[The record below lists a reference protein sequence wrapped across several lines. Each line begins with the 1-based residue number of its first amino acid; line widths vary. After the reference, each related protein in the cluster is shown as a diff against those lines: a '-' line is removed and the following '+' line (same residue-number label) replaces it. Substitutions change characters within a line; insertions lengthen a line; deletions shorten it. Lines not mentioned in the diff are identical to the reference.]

1 MKTRTWFK
9 TGLGMGAIALVASA
23 GLAFAS
29 PAAALSPMVP
39 SQAAVQHWGG
49 AGIGRGGAKLATIA
63 QALNMTEAEL
73 RAELQA
79 GKSVADVASAK
90 GVALQTI
97 VDAVI
102 AEQTTALN
110 EAVAAGRITQAQAD
124 AILANLKIT
133 LPAHLQVRP
142 VAGLKNRAFGFG
154 FGGRGRGHGGSR
166 GGFGVYA
173 GAPLNTIATS
183 LNMTVAELVTELRE
197 GKSVADVA
205 AAKGVALDA
214 VINAIVAE
222 QTTRLNAAV
231 TAGRITQEQA
241 DTAIANLKENLP
253 ELLALK
259 GGAFGFG
266 FGRGPGKWML
276 PSVTPQTT
284 DTGA

>member
-9 TGLGMGAIALVASA
+9 ATVGMGVVALVASA

-29 PAAALSPMVP
+29 PAAALMP
-39 SQAAVQHWGG
+39 AVAPHASRQHSDGVK
-49 AGIGRGGAKLATIA
+49 IGRSGVKLATIA
-63 QALNMTEAEL
+63 RALNMTEAEL
-73 RAELQA
+73 RMELQA

-90 GVALQTI
+90 GMALQTV

-102 AEQTTALN
+102 AEQTAALN

-124 AILANLKIT
+124 VILANLKIV
-133 LPAHLQVRP
+133 LPAQLQVRP
-142 VAGLKNRAFGFG
+142 VPGLNKHGFDK
-154 FGGRGRGHGGSR
+154 RGHKHK
-166 GGFGVYA
+166 GGFGVHA
-173 GAPLNTIATS
+173 GDSLNTIATS
-183 LNMTVAELVTELRE
+183 LNMTVAELLTELRA

-205 AAKGVALDA
+205 SAKGVALDV

-231 TAGRITQEQA
+231 AAGRITQAQA

-259 GGAFGFG
+259 GGPFG
-266 FGRGPGKWML
+266 FGRGLGKGLLPG
-276 PSVTPQTT
+276 VTPQPT
-284 DTGA
+284 DSNTSL

>member
-9 TGLGMGAIALVASA
+9 ASVGMGIAALVASA

-29 PAAALSPMVP
+29 PAAALSPMALP
-39 SQAAVQHWGG
+39 QAAAQHWGG
-49 AGIGRGGAKLATIA
+49 VGIGRGSAKLATIA

-90 GVALQTI
+90 GVALQTV

-124 AILANLKIT
+124 AILANLKII
-133 LPAHLQVRP
+133 LPAQLQVRP
-142 VAGLKNRAFGFG
+142 VAGLKDRSFG
-154 FGGRGRGHGGSR
+154 FGGRERGHK
-166 GGFGVYA
+166 GGFGIHA
-173 GAPLNTIATS
+173 GASLDTIAAS
-183 LNMTVAELVTELRE
+183 LNMTVAELVTELRA

-205 AAKGVALDA
+205 AAKGVALDT
-214 VINAIVAE
+214 VIAAIVAE

-231 TAGRITQEQA
+231 TAGRITQAQA
-241 DTAIANLKENLP
+241 DAAIANLKENLP

-259 GGAFGFG
+259 GGPFGFG
-266 FGRGPGKWML
+266 YKPGKWLL

-284 DTGA
+284 NTGA